1 VVTVLQTLADGCVT
15 AVRSAYDGRRYG
27 SIAEAKLVTLLTEGR
42 AGITVAQSLSLVALM
57 P

>member
-1 VVTVLQTLADGCVT
+1 MVTVLQTLADGCVT